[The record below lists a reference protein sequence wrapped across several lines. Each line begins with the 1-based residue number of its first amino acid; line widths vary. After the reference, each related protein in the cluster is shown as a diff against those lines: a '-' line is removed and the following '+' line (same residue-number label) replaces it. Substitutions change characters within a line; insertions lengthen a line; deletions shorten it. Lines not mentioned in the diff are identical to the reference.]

1 MNHRTEIVL
10 LRDAAAHAAQERE
23 GRNQLVVDIAEIDA
37 RKVYRQA
44 GYDSTFSYCVHEL
57 GLSKKAAFHRIHVA
71 RKAWEFPVVLAA
83 LSEGRL
89 HLGAV
94 RALGAHL
101 TKENAADLVEA
112 GAGKNMEEIAQLIA
126 ERFPRPGLFMEPPP
140 QGADAPKERA
150 PTESSQG

>member
-1 MNHRTEIVL
+1 MSQRSESAL

-37 RKVYRQA
+37 RKAYRQA

-57 GLSKKAAFHRIHVA
+57 GLSRKAAYHRIHVA

-83 LSEGRL
+83 LSDGRL

-94 RALGAHL
+94 RTLGPHL

-112 GAGKNMEEIAQLIA
+112 RSGKTMPEITERMAR
-126 ERFPRPGLFMEPPP
+126 RFPKTDLFT
-140 QGADAPKERA
+140 A
-150 PTESSQG
+150 